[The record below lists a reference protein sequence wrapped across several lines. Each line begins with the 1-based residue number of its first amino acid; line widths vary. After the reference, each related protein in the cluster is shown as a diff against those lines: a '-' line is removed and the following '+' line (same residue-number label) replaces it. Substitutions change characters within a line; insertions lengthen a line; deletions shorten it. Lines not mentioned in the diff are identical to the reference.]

1 LIKLLLGGRIQQTL
15 IKTLVGQNS
24 RFKGLVPHPP
34 MGGLKQ
40 VDIYFKNF
48 NFNKMKTEK
57 MSFKNIKD
65 VLSRDEMRV
74 IMAGSGGG
82 GTTCSVTCSSTSES
96 KSITN
101 CDRATVELEC
111 GNVTNATCSCW

>member
-1 LIKLLLGGRIQQTL
+1 
-15 IKTLVGQNS
+15 
-24 RFKGLVPHPP
+24 

-65 VLSRDEMRV
+65 VLSRDEMRS
-74 IMAGSGGG
+74 IIAGSNSSSCGKCSNPNG
-82 GTTCSVTCSSTSES
+82 GTTSCYAGSSGSGCTCMCLWRSTG
-96 KSITN
+96 
-101 CDRATVELEC
+101 C
-111 GNVTNATCSCW
+111 GSCG